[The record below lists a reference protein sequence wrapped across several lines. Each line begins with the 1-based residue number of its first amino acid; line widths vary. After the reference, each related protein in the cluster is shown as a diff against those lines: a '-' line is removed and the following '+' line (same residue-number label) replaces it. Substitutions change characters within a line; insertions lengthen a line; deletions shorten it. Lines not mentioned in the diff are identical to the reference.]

1 MTQTAIQKQLDAI
14 KTVTEK
20 ALKSKEASRQIL
32 ISAGFIKEK
41 KIQPPLL
48 EIEKNDNHW
57 LIINLFK
64 LQDFIVVI
72 EMWGW
77 RC

>member
-32 ISAGFIKEK
+32 INAGLIKETKSPVSSSGNSK
-41 KIQPPLL
+41 K
-48 EIEKNDNHW
+48 
-57 LIINLFK
+57 
-64 LQDFIVVI
+64 
-72 EMWGW
+72 
-77 RC
+77 